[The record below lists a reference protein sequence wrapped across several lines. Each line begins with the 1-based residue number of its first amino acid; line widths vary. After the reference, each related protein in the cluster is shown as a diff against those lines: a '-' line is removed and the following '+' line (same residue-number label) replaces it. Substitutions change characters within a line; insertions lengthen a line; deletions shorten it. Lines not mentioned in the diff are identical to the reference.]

1 MALLELK
8 EVSTRYGKV
17 PAITGVD
24 FCVEQGEV
32 VCIIGAN
39 GAGKS
44 TTMKTIS
51 GLLPLHA
58 GTIEFRNTKIDHMP
72 GHKRVKMGIT
82 LVPEGREIFAPLTVD
97 ENLLMGGYL
106 LRSASEV
113 KQGKKRV
120 FEVFPRLEERR
131 NQKAGTLSGGEQQ
144 LLAMGR
150 ALMTNPALLMM
161 DEPSLGLSPVMVN
174 EIFSV
179 IKRLNNEG
187 GTILLVE
194 QNAQLALEVGRRG
207 YVMENGKIVLSGKT
221 ADLMNDEKV
230 RKAYLGA

>member
-8 EVSTRYGKV
+8 NVSTGYGKV
-17 PAITGVD
+17 SAINELDVY
-24 FCVEQGEV
+24 VEEGEV

-44 TTMKTIS
+44 TTMKTIA
-51 GLLPLHA
+51 GLLAHHA
-58 GTIEFRNTKIDHMP
+58 GTIEFKNKRIDQVP
-72 GHKRVKMGIT
+72 GHKRVEMGIT

-120 FEVFPRLEERR
+120 FEVFPRLLERR
-131 NQKAGTLSGGEQQ
+131 NQQAGTLSGGEQQ

-161 DEPSLGLSPVMVN
+161 DEPSLGLSPIMVN

-179 IKRLNNEG
+179 IKRLNNDG
-187 GTILLVE
+187 CTILLVE
-194 QNAQLALEVGRRG
+194 QNAQLALEVGHRG
-207 YVMENGKIVLSGKT
+207 YVMETGKIVLSGKT
-221 ADLMNDEKV
+221 ADLMNDENV

>member
-8 EVSTRYGKV
+8 KVCTRYGKV
-17 PAITGVD
+17 PAITDVD
-24 FCVEQGEV
+24 VYVEQGEV

-44 TTMKTIS
+44 TTMKTIA
-51 GLLPLHA
+51 GLLAHQA
-58 GTIEFRNTKIDHMP
+58 GTIEFRKKRIDQVP
-72 GHKRVKMGIT
+72 GHQRVKMGIM
-82 LVPEGREIFAPLTVD
+82 LVPEGREVFAPLTVD

-106 LRSASEV
+106 IRSTHKL
-113 KQGKKRV
+113 KQEKKRV

-144 LLAMGR
+144 MLAMGR
-150 ALMTNPALLMM
+150 ALMANPAMLMI

-179 IKRLNNEG
+179 IRRLNHDG
-187 GTILLVE
+187 CTIFLVE
-194 QNAQLALEVGRRG
+194 QNAQLALEVGHRA
-207 YVMENGKIVLSGKT
+207 YVMETGKIVLSGKT
-221 ADLMNDEKV
+221 ADLLNDERV

>member
-1 MALLELK
+1 MALLEIK
-8 EVSTRYGKV
+8 NVSTRYGKV
-17 PAITGVD
+17 PAITEVD
-24 FCVEQGEV
+24 VSVEQGEV

-44 TTMKTIS
+44 TTMKTIA
-51 GLLPLHA
+51 GLLAHHA
-58 GTIEFRNTKIDHMP
+58 GTIEFRKKRIDKVP

-82 LVPEGREIFAPLTVD
+82 LVPEGREVFAPLTVD

-113 KQGKKRV
+113 KRGKKRV

-144 LLAMGR
+144 MLAMGR
-150 ALMTNPALLMM
+150 ALMANPAMLMM

-179 IKRLNNEG
+179 IRRLYNEG

-194 QNAQLALEVGRRG
+194 QNAQLALEVGHRG
-207 YVMENGKIVLSGKT
+207 YVMETGKIVLSGKT

>member
-8 EVSTRYGKV
+8 GVSTRYGKV
-17 PAITGVD
+17 PAITEVD
-24 FCVEQGEV
+24 VHVEQGEV

-51 GLLPLHA
+51 GLQAHHA
-58 GTIEFRNTKIDHMP
+58 GTIEFQKKKIDQVP
-72 GHKRVKMGIT
+72 GHQRVKMGIT
-82 LVPEGREIFAPLTVD
+82 LVPEGREVFAPLTVD

-113 KQGKKRV
+113 KRGKKKV
-120 FEVFPRLEERR
+120 FEIFPRLEERR
-131 NQKAGTLSGGEQQ
+131 NQEAGTLSGGEQQ
-144 LLAMGR
+144 MLAMGR

-161 DEPSLGLSPVMVN
+161 DEPSLGLSPLMVD

-179 IKRLNNEG
+179 IRRLNHDG
-187 GTILLVE
+187 CTILLVE
-194 QNAQLALEVGRRG
+194 QNAQLALEVGHRG
-207 YVMENGKIVLSGKT
+207 YVMETGRIVLSGKT
-221 ADLMNDEKV
+221 VDLMNDERV